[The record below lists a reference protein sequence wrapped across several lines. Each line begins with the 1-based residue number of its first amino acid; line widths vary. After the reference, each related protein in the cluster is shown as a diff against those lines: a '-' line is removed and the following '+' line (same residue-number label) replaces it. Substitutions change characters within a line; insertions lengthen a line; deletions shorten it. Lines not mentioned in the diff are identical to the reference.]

1 MTPEVTTLPV
11 ALGERAYD
19 ILIGQDLLGRADE
32 LVTPRLRGRRVVI
45 VTDEHL
51 EATDHP
57 GRLRTALARSDI
69 RQDTV
74 TVPAGE
80 SSKSL
85 GRLEPLLEEVLT
97 FGIDRR
103 ATIVALGGGV
113 VGDLAGF
120 AAAILLRGLDYVQ
133 IPTTLLAQVDSSVGG
148 KTAVNSRLGKNLIG
162 AFHQPRL
169 VLVDTGTLATLPE
182 RELKAGYAELVK
194 HALIEDAD
202 LFAWLEGVAG
212 RLLEGDAPL
221 QQEALRRSVAIKARI
236 VGEDE
241 RETSGRRA
249 LLNFGHTFAHA
260 YETLAG
266 YGGGLLH
273 GEAVALGMARA
284 FDLSVRLGL
293 CDPADARRAIRHLRS
308 TGLPVAAR
316 DVRNEGFAPEAAI
329 EIMRRDKKVQ
339 DDRLTFVLSAGIGRA
354 LLRSD
359 VPLDVLREVLAADA

>member
-1 MTPEVTTLPV
+1 VTEEIATLPV
-11 ALGERAYD
+11 ALGERSYD
-19 ILIGQDLLGRADE
+19 ILIGHGLLDRAGE
-32 LVTPRLRGRRVVI
+32 LVGPRLGGRRVVI

-51 EATDHP
+51 EAAGHA
-57 GRLRTALARSDI
+57 GSLRAALAQVDI

-85 GRLEPLLEEVLT
+85 GRLEPRLEEILGLGV
-97 FGIDRR
+97 DRR
-103 ATIVALGGGV
+103 ATLVALGGGV

-120 AAAILLRGLDYVQ
+120 AAAVLLRGIDLVQ

-169 VLVDTGTLATLPE
+169 VLVDTGTLGTLPE

-194 HALIEDAD
+194 HALIEDAG
-202 LFAWLEGVAG
+202 LFDWLEGAAP
-212 RLLEGDAPL
+212 RLLGGDAPL
-221 QQEALRRSVAIKARI
+221 LQEAIRRSVAIKARI

-249 LLNFGHTFAHA
+249 LLNLGHTFAHA

-293 CDPADARRAIRHLRS
+293 CPAADARRAVRHLRAA
-308 TGLPVAAR
+308 GLPVAAR
-316 DVRNEGFAPEAAI
+316 DVRNEGFAPDAAI

-354 LLRSD
+354 LLRND
-359 VPLDVLREVLAADA
+359 VPVGVLREVLAADA